1 LVNHLVEM
9 FLKSEEFEV
18 LEGIDYI
25 FNEYLNGTTQ
35 NQTENQDVNQILISS
50 DFIESLSN
58 KIKELNKINKNLMV
72 YPVNLLNN
80 IIQVLLNNIEK

>member
-1 LVNHLVEM
+1 
-9 FLKSEEFEV
+9 
-18 LEGIDYI
+18 
-25 FNEYLNGTTQ
+25 
-35 NQTENQDVNQILISS
+35 VNQILISS

-80 IIQVLLNNIEK
+80 IIQVLLNNIE